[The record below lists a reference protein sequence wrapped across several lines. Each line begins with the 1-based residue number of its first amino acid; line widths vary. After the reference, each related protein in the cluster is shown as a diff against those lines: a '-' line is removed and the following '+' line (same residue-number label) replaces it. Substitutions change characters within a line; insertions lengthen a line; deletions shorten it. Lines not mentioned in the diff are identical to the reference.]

1 MKVCLSPLN
10 SRGFILGWSQI
21 ISELCCLI
29 LTPHRIPFDEANTTR
44 DLEDLH
50 VTLSIACLNDPQVG
64 EAQEPR
70 FKWRVSHIC
79 LF

>member
-1 MKVCLSPLN
+1 MEHAL
-10 SRGFILGWSQI
+10 
-21 ISELCCLI
+21 
-29 LTPHRIPFDEANTTR
+29 ANTTR

-50 VTLSIACLNDPQVG
+50 VTLSIAWLNDPQVG

-70 FKWRVSHIC
+70 FKWRDSHKC